1 MATLSFADIKETAP
15 EAAAPTQ
22 PAAETPVEVLAV
34 TAPTPTL
41 KQELAAASPQPRS
54 VSGIEGEVEQKD
66 IQLPRLNLLQ
76 KTSELVDAGFTP
88 NTFAL
93 NKEIPLGKSLQAVV
107 VKLTKKWQQELTY
120 GSETQPHVCDTIAEV
135 REAGGS
141 TEWGSENRYSELAH
155 MQLLVKAPAGL
166 EEEQLDAFPYEVDG
180 GHWAPCMLT
189 VAKTAYKAAAK
200 PVITAAFATLRGG
213 LHHGLWTINAEM
225 KSAPM
230 GTWSVP
236 QFKLSGRT
244 APEMAELVEALNS
257 DG

>member
-1 MATLSFADIKETAP
+1 MAKMSFAETKAP
-15 EAAAPTQ
+15 VEAEVTTEAPK
-22 PAAETPVEVLAV
+22 AAEIVKAQE
-34 TAPTPTL
+34 AP
-41 KQELAAASPQPRS
+41 KQELAAPAKS
-54 VSGIEGEVEQKD
+54 VAGIEGEVVTKD

-93 NKEIPLGKSLQAVV
+93 NKEIPLGKTITAVV
-107 VKLTKKWQQELTY
+107 VKLTKKWQQSLAF
-120 GSETQPHVCDTIAEV
+120 GADTQPHVCDTLAEV

-141 TEWGSENRYSELAH
+141 TEWGAENHYSELAH
-155 MQLLVKAPAGL
+155 LQLLVKAPDNAT
-166 EEEQLDAFPYEVDG
+166 EEQLDAFPYEVDG

-200 PVITAAFATLRGG
+200 PVITAAFSTLRQG
-213 LHHGLWTINAEM
+213 LHNGLWTVSAEM

-236 QFKLSGRT
+236 QFRLTGRT
-244 APEMAELVEALNS
+244 GEEMAALVASFNE
-257 DG
+257 G